1 MEWLRCRGV
10 HRLACALD
18 TPSDGC
24 ERIVRRSKAVAAAAT
39 SVGSALAAF
48 TASRPVAVMADVVGV
63 ERDLDDVIAT
73 VSKQSRDL

>member
-1 MEWLRCRGV
+1 
-10 HRLACALD
+10 
-18 TPSDGC
+18 
-24 ERIVRRSKAVAAAAT
+24 
-39 SVGSALAAF
+39 VGSALAAF